1 MAGGGAATLLLSAG
15 FSGPRACCASLTD
28 KMIPLG
34 APGDSL
40 VAVACQSRTHGPRVT
55 FRSEGEL

>member
-15 FSGPRACCASLTD
+15 FSGPRACCARLTD

-40 VAVACQSRTHGPRVT
+40 VAVDPCCDRGGLSGV
-55 FRSEGEL
+55 